1 MKTNEDVGR
10 HLELI
15 QAIVGRMAGNS
26 FLLKGWSVTIA
37 AALFALAAKDSN
49 PRLAWI
55 ALLPGL
61 AFWGLDAYYLR
72 QERLYRCLYDAV
84 RTGKGANDP
93 FTLDASRFNTSVPG
107 WFRTTTA
114 IPVAGVHGVVVL
126 AVLLVLAL
134 LG

>member
-1 MKTNEDVGR
+1 MRSNDDIGR

-72 QERLYRCLYDAV
+72 QERLYRCLYNAV
-84 RTGKGANDP
+84 RTSTGINDP
-93 FTLDASRFNTSVPG
+93 FTLDASGFEENIPC
-107 WFRTTTA
+107 WFRTTLA
-114 IPVAGVHGVVVL
+114 VSIVGVHGVVVL
-126 AVLLVLAL
+126 AVMLVLIL